1 MPRRYIKRLIPS
13 PRKIRSLNL
22 HRYFGSRINAGH
34 LWIVN
39 RQSVSRATAIGLF
52 CAYIPLPLQML
63 PAALLA
69 IFFRANLPIS
79 IVLVWIS
86 NPLTWIVMYTPPYL
100 LGLAITGET
109 GISLNTITVDMMMQQ
124 FTALIIGSLIFGSS
138 LAAAGYILSNVIW
151 RMIVTNR
158 WNSRRNRIRY
168 PKGDAS
174 GK

>member
-1 MPRRYIKRLIPS
+1 MPS
-13 PRKIRSLNL
+13 PGRIRSLRL
-22 HRYFGSRINAGH
+22 QRYFGDRIHDRH
-34 LWIVN
+34 LWVIN

-52 CAYIPLPLQML
+52 CAYLPLPLQML

-86 NPLTWIVMYTPPYL
+86 NPLTWILMFTPPYL

-124 FTALIIGSLIFGSS
+124 FTALMIGSLIFASS
-138 LAAAGYILSNVIW
+138 LSIAGYILANVIW
-151 RMIVTNR
+151 RMIVSNR
-158 WNSRRNRIRY
+158 WNSRQHRNRNRNQ
-168 PKGDAS
+168 K
-174 GK
+174 